1 MIKGFRQPAGGL
13 AELDRQY
20 DCACD
25 LITVGRRKE
34 AETLLC
40 GILKKYPSHFGALC
54 SLGAIRLEQAQVDEA
69 MQLFRR
75 AASYRPG
82 SAEAHESLGNALQ
95 AMGRHEE
102 AVYSYR
108 RALNLRPQSL
118 YTHNNLANSYMAL
131 GKLAEAV
138 ECLRQTIALLPGL
151 EAAHSNLGNVLL
163 ALGRPEEALAAY
175 QAALSLNP
183 GLGGLHNNFGRALV
197 ALNRHEEALR
207 HFVRA
212 RDLDPGVT
220 QAPLNVA
227 LARLA
232 LGDYAA
238 AWPDYET
245 RWQSYPG
252 LRTYAQPFW
261 DGCADLA
268 GKTILV
274 YFEQGLGDTMQF
286 ARYVPLVAKRGAR
299 VIFEVPKTLMRL
311 FGSLPGG
318 ATLLEP
324 GGAPPDFD
332 FHAPLLS
339 LPLAF
344 KTTVATIPAEV
355 PYLHAAPLKT
365 TATVGL
371 CWAGN
376 PSNPNDGN
384 RSIPLQEL
392 IPLLDVPGARF
403 LSLQRILREGD
414 QEILPERENVDLES
428 DSQGA
433 DFADTA
439 RLIAGLDLVITADT
453 AIAHLAGALGRPTWV
468 LLPFAAHW
476 AWMRD
481 CENSPWYPTVRL
493 FRQPRSGDWRSVT
506 ARVVEAL
513 SSRGR
518 NNCRSPW

>member
-268 GKTILV
+268 GKNH
-274 YFEQGLGDTMQF
+274 
-286 ARYVPLVAKRGAR
+286 P
-299 VIFEVPKTLMRL
+299 
-311 FGSLPGG
+311 
-318 ATLLEP
+318 
-324 GGAPPDFD
+324 
-332 FHAPLLS
+332 
-339 LPLAF
+339 
-344 KTTVATIPAEV
+344 
-355 PYLHAAPLKT
+355 
-365 TATVGL
+365 
-371 CWAGN
+371 
-376 PSNPNDGN
+376 
-384 RSIPLQEL
+384 
-392 IPLLDVPGARF
+392 
-403 LSLQRILREGD
+403 
-414 QEILPERENVDLES
+414 
-428 DSQGA
+428 
-433 DFADTA
+433 
-439 RLIAGLDLVITADT
+439 
-453 AIAHLAGALGRPTWV
+453 
-468 LLPFAAHW
+468 
-476 AWMRD
+476 
-481 CENSPWYPTVRL
+481 RL
-493 FRQPRSGDWRSVT
+493 FRARTRRHHAICPIRAIGCQTRRSSDLRSAENPDASVRQPSWRRHV
-506 ARVVEAL
+506 ARARRGTSRFRL
-513 SSRGR
+513 SCAVAQLATGVQDRPISSK
-518 NNCRSPW
+518 RSPRFLK